1 MMMMMMIIMIRNDK
15 NNSVVGD
22 DIDVDANDDEQWAIM
37 IYMIITTLRSATAF
51 FFKDFS
57 FFLANALLGLNI
69 IVVVWVG
76 IDCMLR
82 QMKWYK
88 MMIWWS

>member
-1 MMMMMMIIMIRNDK
+1 MIISSAVDNDD
-15 NNSVVGD
+15 NNSVVSD

-76 IDCMLR
+76 IDCILR

>member
-1 MMMMMMIIMIRNDK
+1 
-15 NNSVVGD
+15 
-22 DIDVDANDDEQWAIM
+22 M
-37 IYMIITTLRSATAF
+37 IYIITTLRSAIAF

-69 IVVVWVG
+69 IVVVWMG

-82 QMKWYK
+82 QMKMIEWK
-88 MMIWWS
+88 INIMMMIVMMMMISISKLQ

>member
-1 MMMMMMIIMIRNDK
+1 MIISSAVDNDDY
-15 NNSVVGD
+15 NSVVGD